1 MYPQNLRVSKEFST
15 SFGLHNIIETSTVIG
30 TETKNTSLAASTIIH
45 VNRLKKHENSS
56 CRRLPPDPHGNERFY
71 RITGVPSARHLLEWH
86 YSFQLNHI
94 SEASNRCF
102 GVHQKVWD
110 MDGLE
115 VLEKVFTQK
124 LKKKVILLTMHKEMS
139 ASKNVGQML
148 VELLK

>member
-1 MYPQNLRVSKEFST
+1 
-15 SFGLHNIIETSTVIG
+15 
-30 TETKNTSLAASTIIH
+30 
-45 VNRLKKHENSS
+45 
-56 CRRLPPDPHGNERFY
+56 
-71 RITGVPSARHLLEWH
+71 
-86 YSFQLNHI
+86 
-94 SEASNRCF
+94 
-102 GVHQKVWD
+102 